1 MVSGGIY
8 YFDVILQVIY
18 AMTGGVVT
26 IIFLVFLTDRLMDFV
41 KYLGTLKKL
50 QVLEDQEVPIL
61 V

>member
-8 YFDVILQVIY
+8 YFDIILQVIY

>member
-41 KYLGTLKKL
+41 KYIGTLKKL